1 MISDEH
7 FMRIA
12 LEEARIAAEEGEV
25 PVGAVIVVND
35 RVIAK
40 SHNMTEAL
48 RDVTAHAEILAITA
62 AQNALGG
69 KVLPDCTLYV
79 TLEPCA
85 MCAGAL
91 GWARLG
97 RIVWGA
103 DDPKGGVRSY
113 YRPERLPFHPKTR
126 IENGLL
132 AEECAEI
139 LKDFFR
145 ARRRR

>member
-1 MISDEH
+1 MG
-7 FMRIA
+7 MA
-12 LEEARIAAEEGEV
+12 MEEARRAAEEGEV

-40 SHNMTEAL
+40 AHNMTERL

-85 MCAGAL
+85 MCAGAI

-97 RIVWGA
+97 RVVWAA
-103 DDPKGGVRSY
+103 DDPKGGVRTY
-113 YRPERLPFHPKTR
+113 YRPDRLPFHPKTV
-126 IENGLL
+126 IDTGLMAADSATL
-132 AEECAEI
+132 
-139 LKDFFR
+139 LTTFFR
-145 ARRRR
+145 SRRHR